1 MKGELQPARQRPLAV
16 KIGAIGCALLLM
28 ALVAIGLTLR
38 LTWSLEGGAAAVN
51 EAGRM
56 RMQTWQ
62 LAQALPEA
70 SPQRLALL
78 IGQLD
83 TSLALLE
90 KGDSA
95 RPLSVP
101 RDAASRAALQA
112 VQQRWQRL
120 RAAWQQ
126 PVTGSQV
133 VQAEVTAQQAQSFV
147 GEVDQLVGRIE
158 QQLARWTTWL
168 NTAQFVMMALAI
180 AAALALL
187 YAAQLLVFGPL
198 ARLQTALAQVEAGD
212 LSVRVQADGGDEFGA
227 LARGFNRMAV
237 RLQDLYASLEGRV
250 QQKTEHLQ
258 AERARLAVLYDAAAL
273 VARADALPVL
283 AQGFAAQM
291 RKTAQADAVALRWS
305 DEHNRRY
312 VLLASEGLPEEMV
325 DAEHCLP
332 TGDCFCGQPQA
343 QAQTQLVALQDWR
356 RGVPAAA
363 GRVDAGQ
370 CRRAGFVS
378 VLSVPVRLHERM
390 VGEVDLFF
398 RQATTLAPDDR
409 ALLDAL
415 ASHLA
420 GGMEGLRADALQRE
434 AAVADERGLLAREL
448 HDSIAQSLA
457 FLKIQA
463 GLLRS
468 DMARLPQDGARVQ
481 ATLGEL
487 DTGIRESLSDVRE
500 LLLHFRT
507 RTNAED
513 IVPALRTTLTK
524 FEHQTGLPAQ
534 LQIAGEGMALPP
546 DVQVQVLHVVQE
558 ALSNVRKHAQASQV
572 WVEVEQGPQWAV
584 EVRDDGQGMAQAALA
599 LDETHVGLRIM
610 RERAAGIGASL
621 EIHSVPGAGTCVR
634 LSLPRLQPLQPLQP
648 LPTFQPPTAATLAT
662 SRSPA

>member
-1 MKGELQPARQRPLAV
+1 MKAEQQPARQRPLAV

-62 LAQALPEA
+62 LAQALPDA

-90 KGDSA
+90 KGDAA

-101 RDAASRAALQA
+101 RDAASRAALAA
-112 VQQRWQRL
+112 VQQRWQRV

-126 PVTGSQV
+126 PMRGSHA

-147 GEVDQLVGRIE
+147 GEVDHLVGRIE

-180 AAALALL
+180 AAALALM

-227 LARGFNRMAV
+227 VARGFNRMAL
-237 RLQDLYASLEGRV
+237 RLQDLYASLERRV

-258 AERARLAVLYDAAAL
+258 AERARLAVLYDGAAL
-273 VARADALPVL
+273 VARADSLPVL

-305 DEHNRRY
+305 DEDNRRY

-325 DAEHCLP
+325 AAEHCVP

-343 QAQTQLVALQDWR
+343 QARTQLVALQDWR
-356 RGVPAAA
+356 SGVPVGASAS
-363 GRVDAGQ
+363 RVDAGQ

-378 VLSVPVRLHERM
+378 VLSVPVRLHERI

-398 RQATTLAPDDR
+398 RDATTLAPDDR

-463 GLLRS
+463 GLLRR
-468 DMARLPQDGARVQ
+468 DIARVPPDGARVQ
-481 ATLGEL
+481 ATLAEL

-513 IVPALRTTLTK
+513 IVPALRTTMTK
-524 FEHQTGLPAQ
+524 FEHQTGLPAH

-584 EVRDDGQGMAQAALA
+584 EVRDDGQGMAQTAPA

-610 RERAAGIGASL
+610 RERAAGIGARL
-621 EIHSVPGAGTCVR
+621 EIESVAGAGTCVR
-634 LSLPRLQPLQPLQP
+634 LSLPLLQPVAAAPL
-648 LPTFQPPTAATLAT
+648 TL
-662 SRSPA
+662 RSPA

>member
-90 KGDSA
+90 KGDAA

-101 RDAASRAALQA
+101 RDAASRAALHA

-126 PVTGSQV
+126 PVTGSHV

-212 LSVRVQADGGDEFGA
+212 LSVRVPADGGDEFGA

-237 RLQDLYASLEGRV
+237 RLQDLYASLERRV

-273 VARADALPVL
+273 VARADALPAL

-356 RGVPAAA
+356 RGVPA
-363 GRVDAGQ
+363 GSSRVDAGQ

-398 RQATTLAPDDR
+398 RGATTLAPDDR

-463 GLLRS
+463 GLLRR
-468 DMARLPQDGARVQ
+468 DIARVPPDGARVQ
-481 ATLGEL
+481 ATLAEL

-621 EIHSVPGAGTCVR
+621 QIHSVPGAGTCVR
-634 LSLPRLQPLQPLQP
+634 LSLPRLQPLQTLQP
-648 LPTFQPPTAATLAT
+648 LPTFQPPTAATFAT

>member
-90 KGDSA
+90 KGDAA

-101 RDAASRAALQA
+101 RDKASRAALQA

-126 PVTGSQV
+126 PVTGSHV

-147 GEVDQLVGRIE
+147 GEVDHLVGRIE

-212 LSVRVQADGGDEFGA
+212 LSVRVHADGGDEFGA

-237 RLQDLYASLEGRV
+237 RLQDLYASLERRV

-312 VLLASEGLPEEMV
+312 VLLATEGLPEEMV

-332 TGDCFCGQPQA
+332 TGDCVCGQPQA

-398 RQATTLAPDDR
+398 RQATMLAPDDR

-468 DMARLPQDGARVQ
+468 DMARLPPDGARVQ

-572 WVEVEQGPQWAV
+572 WVEVEQGPQWVV

-648 LPTFQPPTAATLAT
+648 LPTFQPPTAATFAT

>member
-1 MKGELQPARQRPLAV
+1 MKREPQPARQRPLAV

-90 KGDSA
+90 KGDAA

-126 PVTGSQV
+126 PVTGSHV
-133 VQAEVTAQQAQSFV
+133 VQAEVRAQQAQSFV

-237 RLQDLYASLEGRV
+237 RLQDLYASLERRV

-332 TGDCFCGQPQA
+332 TGDCVCGQPQA
-343 QAQTQLVALQDWR
+343 RAQTQLVALQDWR

-398 RQATTLAPDDR
+398 RQATTLAADDR

-468 DMARLPQDGARVQ
+468 DMARLPPDGARVQ

-634 LSLPRLQPLQPLQP
+634 LSLPRLQPLQTLQP

-662 SRSPA
+662 FRSPA

>member
-90 KGDSA
+90 KGDAA

-101 RDAASRAALQA
+101 RDKASRAALQA

-126 PVTGSQV
+126 PVTGSHV

-147 GEVDQLVGRIE
+147 GEVDHLVGRIE

-212 LSVRVQADGGDEFGA
+212 LSVRVHADGGDEFGA

-237 RLQDLYASLEGRV
+237 RLQDLYASLERRV

-332 TGDCFCGQPQA
+332 TGDCVCGQPQA

-398 RQATTLAPDDR
+398 RQATMLAPDDR

-468 DMARLPQDGARVQ
+468 DMARLPPDGARVQ

-648 LPTFQPPTAATLAT
+648 LPTFQPPTAATFAT

>member
-1 MKGELQPARQRPLAV
+1 MKAEQQHARQRPLAV

-51 EAGRM
+51 EAGRL

-90 KGDSA
+90 KGDAA

-101 RDAASRAALQA
+101 RDAASRAALAA
-112 VQQRWQRL
+112 VQQRWQRV

-126 PVTGSQV
+126 PMRGNHA

-147 GEVDQLVGRIE
+147 GEVDHLVGRIE

-168 NTAQFVMMALAI
+168 NTAQIVMMALAI
-180 AAALALL
+180 AAALALM

-212 LSVRVQADGGDEFGA
+212 LSVRVPADGGDEFGA
-227 LARGFNRMAV
+227 VARGFNRMAL
-237 RLQDLYASLEGRV
+237 RLQDLYASLERRV

-258 AERARLAVLYDAAAL
+258 AERARLAVLYDGAAL
-273 VARADALPVL
+273 VARADSLPLL

-305 DEHNRRY
+305 DEDNRRY

-325 DAEHCLP
+325 DAEHCVP

-356 RGVPAAA
+356 SGVPAGAS
-363 GRVDAGQ
+363 RVDAGQ

-398 RQATTLAPDDR
+398 RHATTLAPDDR

-463 GLLRS
+463 GLLRR
-468 DMARLPQDGARVQ
+468 DIARVPPDGTRVQ
-481 ATLGEL
+481 ATLAEL

-524 FEHQTGLPAQ
+524 FEHQTGFPAH

-584 EVRDDGQGMAQAALA
+584 EVRDDGQGMAQAAPA

-610 RERAAGIGASL
+610 RERAASIGATL
-621 EIHSVPGAGTCVR
+621 AIESVVGAGTCVR
-634 LSLPRLQPLQPLQP
+634 LSLPPLQAMQSAMPA
-648 LPTFQPPTAATLAT
+648 TFDTP
-662 SRSPA
+662 RSPA

>member
-78 IGQLD
+78 IGRLD

-90 KGDSA
+90 KGDAA

-101 RDAASRAALQA
+101 RDTASRAALQA

-126 PVTGSQV
+126 PVTGSHV

-212 LSVRVQADGGDEFGA
+212 LSVRVPADGGDEFGA

-237 RLQDLYASLEGRV
+237 RLQDLYASLERRV

-273 VARADALPVL
+273 VARADALPAL

-312 VLLASEGLPEEMV
+312 VLLASEGLPEEMA

-398 RQATTLAPDDR
+398 RHATTLAADDR

-468 DMARLPQDGARVQ
+468 DMARLPPDGARVQ

-584 EVRDDGQGMAQAALA
+584 EVRDDGQGMAQAAAA

-634 LSLPRLQPLQPLQP
+634 LSLPRLQPLQPL
-648 LPTFQPPTAATLAT
+648 PTFQPPTAATLAT

>member
-90 KGDSA
+90 KGDAA

-101 RDAASRAALQA
+101 RDKASRAALQA

-126 PVTGSQV
+126 PVTGSHV

-147 GEVDQLVGRIE
+147 GEVDHLVGRIE

-212 LSVRVQADGGDEFGA
+212 LSVRVHADGGDEFGA

-237 RLQDLYASLEGRV
+237 RLQDLYASLERRV

-332 TGDCFCGQPQA
+332 TGDCVCGQPQA

-398 RQATTLAPDDR
+398 RQATMLAPDDR

-468 DMARLPQDGARVQ
+468 DMARLPPNGARVQ

-648 LPTFQPPTAATLAT
+648 LPTFQPPTAATFAT

>member
-90 KGDSA
+90 KGDAA

-101 RDAASRAALQA
+101 RDKASRAALQA

-126 PVTGSQV
+126 PVTGSHV

-147 GEVDQLVGRIE
+147 GEVDHLVGRIE

-212 LSVRVQADGGDEFGA
+212 LSVRVHADGGDEFGA

-237 RLQDLYASLEGRV
+237 RLQDLYASLERRV

-312 VLLASEGLPEEMV
+312 VLLASEGLSEEMV

-332 TGDCFCGQPQA
+332 TGDCVCGQPQA

-398 RQATTLAPDDR
+398 RQATMLAPDDR

-468 DMARLPQDGARVQ
+468 DMARLPPDGARVQ

-648 LPTFQPPTAATLAT
+648 LPTFQPPTAATFAT